1 MDKRIT
7 KIDNTH
13 YILYL
18 NQFLGGLTE
27 QQKVQNL
34 LTQCLSLLNI
44 VPEFDGKE
52 EVEIN
57 LKMKGTNTEYNR
69 KILCLNWGKGIRW
82 EVV

>member
-27 QQKVQNL
+27 QQKIQNL
-34 LTQCLSLLNI
+34 LTQCLTLLNI
-44 VPEFDGKE
+44 VPDLEGKE
-52 EVEIN
+52 EVEIY
-57 LKMKGTNTEYNR
+57 LKMIGTHTEVER
-69 KILCLNWGKGIRW
+69 KILCINWGKGIRW